1 MTFSETAGSCAR
13 VAGSG
18 NTGFHFRAPSGKLAS
33 VKINLVLI
41 FGLLFAPVWAGD
53 PGTAALDFLGKVRDG
68 NWNLAP
74 GADTALQEHT
84 TERKIEVIHRGLERL
99 EEALRGGNLELGDV
113 KEDEGFAAV
122 MIRKTGGFE
131 SADMQIFPVALVK
144 RGDDWLPA
152 PVPASFENAVAGYT
166 VQIKGRLAAL
176 EDWMMRK
183 RVTDLERLVAES
195 TERTRKQIRDSIVGE
210 DLEGSDLG
218 KIADRF
224 LEACAARDRAAILGF
239 LGGLADPLPSDWG
252 LRLKASKAAVRED
265 GPKDGAWR
273 LLVSPDVVR
282 VRVLEEGGK
291 KSGMVSIACL
301 DPATA
306 GDSGTLGAILLVHLD
321 FSRDGEGR
329 WRIDLPE
336 ALLYDDR
343 DKLGDDDDLD
353 VDLLDKFP
361 KRLRRAEPA
370 VFGKTAADAEASV
383 LEGLKSGG
391 LRQLL
396 RRVDFGSRGKEGRIA
411 CSAAA
416 DTWVSLNEVGAF
428 RVPVGLGFREEG
440 SLAAAAYQWFS
451 VNDPD
456 RFELR
461 TLFFAKQEGGWI
473 WSPGVVSEGGKKD
486 HAALSDWVKGKETE
500 WRISWRAAL
509 MQPGVKLDRID
520 FGKLPTDDEVK
531 ALIGDWLAALASR
544 DLGAALSNSAWLTGD
559 DGIPMKAIRNISY
572 ELSNTKS
579 GEFAFS
585 EIHRSDSWVAASIR
599 YKSGVMF
606 HDIFIPVVMTPA
618 GARLLPEVDLLADD
632 TRVRNFLNE
641 ASFGR
646 LGKSV
651 GEEKTAELRK
661 LFETFRK
668 GRK

>member
-1 MTFSETAGSCAR
+1 MRGSETAGSCPGA
-13 VAGSG
+13 AGSG
-18 NTGFHFRAPSGKLAS
+18 NTGFHFRAASGKVPS

-68 NWNLAP
+68 NWNLSP

-84 TERKIEVIHRGLERL
+84 TERKIEVIRRSMERL
-99 EEALRGGNLELGDV
+99 EESLRGGNLELGDV

-131 SADMQIFPVALVK
+131 SAEMQIFPVALVK
-144 RGDDWLPA
+144 RGEDWLPA
-152 PVPASFENAVAGYT
+152 PVLASFENAVAGYT

-183 RVTDLERLVAES
+183 RVTDLEKLVAES

-252 LRLKASKAAVRED
+252 LRLRASKAAVRED
-265 GPKDGAWR
+265 FPKDGAWR

-282 VRVLEEGGK
+282 VRVLEESGK
-291 KSGMVSIACL
+291 KSGMVSFACL

-306 GDSGTLGAILLVHLD
+306 GDSGTLGAVVLIHLD
-321 FSRDGEGR
+321 FSRDDGGR
-329 WRIDLPE
+329 WRIDLPG
-336 ALLYDDR
+336 ALLEDDR
-343 DKLGDDDDLD
+343 DELGDDDDLD

-361 KRLRRAEPA
+361 KRLRKAEPA
-370 VFGKTAADAEASV
+370 AFGESAVDAEASV
-383 LEGLKSGG
+383 MEGLKSGG

-396 RRVDFGSRGKEGRIA
+396 RRVDFGTRGKEGRIA

-416 DTWVSLNEVGAF
+416 DTWSSLNEAGAF
-428 RVPVGLGFREEG
+428 RVPVRLGFKEG
-440 SLAAAAYQWFS
+440 DSLAVAAYQWFTVS
-451 VNDPD
+451 DPD

-461 TLFFAKQEGGWI
+461 TLFFTKQEGGWI
-473 WSPGVVSEGGKKD
+473 WSPGVVSEAGKKD
-486 HAALSDWVKGKETE
+486 HAALSDWVKGQEAE
-500 WRISWRAAL
+500 WKISWRESL

-520 FGKLPTDDEVK
+520 FGKQPTDDEVK
-531 ALIGDWLAALASR
+531 ALIGDWIAALENGNLPS
-544 DLGAALSNSAWLTGD
+544 ALSNSAWLAGD

-572 ELSNTKS
+572 ELSNAKRGKS
-579 GEFAFS
+579 ALS
-585 EIHRSDSWVAASIR
+585 EIHRSASWVAASIR
-599 YKSGVMF
+599 CESGGMF

-646 LGKSV
+646 LRKSV
-651 GEEKTAELRK
+651 GDEKTAELRD
-661 LFETFRK
+661 LFEAFRK
-668 GRK
+668 GRE